1 MAPLWGFILEPSW
14 GQLGASTWGQLEAS
28 TWRRLGATLGPQLGA
43 VLGPLWDLILAPS
56 WAQLK
61 APCWLTWKLPLG
73 IVFAPSWSLSWAH
86 PGNSSWSLLW
96 ELAWGHLGASWP
108 LGANEWPE
116 PIPKRSQRRC
126 EYFCLGPGAAN
137 EVCTG
142 AHCQKAIIQSAP
154 HCLSTTSLRRRARPG
169 LHPQPHPWLHPG
181 TPAYTLYLRECCS
194 SRA

>member
-1 MAPLWGFILEPSW
+1 MGPSWEPSW
-14 GQLGASTWGQLEAS
+14 GQLGASSGPHLGAS
-28 TWRRLGATLGPQLGA
+28 SGSRLGATLGPRLRA
-43 VLGPLWDLILAPS
+43 VLGLTESPMLAH
-56 WAQLK
+56 LK
-61 APCWLTWKLPLG
+61 ASSGDCFGT
-73 IVFAPSWSLSWAH
+73 SWSLSWPH

-142 AHCQKAIIQSAP
+142 AHCRKAIIQSAP